1 MGKNRD
7 VKRRRKGDSTPVR
20 TDEKDPFSRERE
32 REGEVGRF
40 FFLHRYR
47 FKTAYNSISIP

>member
-20 TDEKDPFSRERE
+20 TDEDPFSRERE
-32 REGEVGRF
+32 RKRGRAIF
-40 FFLHRYR
+40 FSPPV
-47 FKTAYNSISIP
+47 SIQDGV

>member
-32 REGEVGRF
+32 RERGRAIF
-40 FFLHRYR
+40 FSPPV
-47 FKTAYNSISIP
+47 SIQDGV

>member
-7 VKRRRKGDSTPVR
+7 VKRRKKGDSTPVR

-32 REGEVGRF
+32 RKRGRAIF
-40 FFLHRYR
+40 FSPPV
-47 FKTAYNSISIP
+47 SIQDGV